1 MKLKKLDETKF
12 VFIKKKMN
20 KKELTNKNIREV
32 DINDIDAL
40 SKLSNSLLSFLFE
53 QTAPNWFVDELLPKA
68 YEERILDKKYEQF
81 VYILDEKIVG
91 ILTIKDKNQIFHLFV
106 DKKYHKKGVAKKFWE
121 FTKTSYEIKNMK
133 VNASLYAIK
142 VYECFGFEKEGEEKI
157 FQELKYQPMIYK
169 R

>member
-1 MKLKKLDETKF
+1 M
-12 VFIKKKMN
+12 MAN
-20 KKELTNKNIREV
+20 GYIREV
-32 DINDIDAL
+32 NRKDIDDL
-40 SKLSNSLLSFLFE
+40 SNLSNSLLTYLFKE
-53 QTAPNWFVDELLPKA
+53 AAPKWFVDELLPKA

-91 ILTIKDKNQIFHLFV
+91 ILTIKEKNQIFHLFV
-106 DKKYHKKGVAKKFWE
+106 DAKYHQRGIAKKLWE
-121 FTKTSYEIKNMK
+121 FTKTNYEIKNMK

-142 VYECFGFEKEGEEKI
+142 VYESFGFIKEGEEKI